1 MKNHIRIQPYIPRE
15 LHSKLG
21 NYCAAAN
28 ETVSAVV
35 REALVQYM
43 KRDDVDRDLILRR
56 IDGLSQ
62 PLGKVQHDLDVLA
75 RTFATFA
82 NFACSFVPAP
92 VSGGK
97 ERGNALFNM
106 ILAHVSRQLD
116 SGMTLWGDLV
126 RARTKAQSA
135 SPTAGVRPEKTP

>member
-1 MKNHIRIQPYIPRE
+1 MKDHIRIQPYVPRE
-15 LHSKLG
+15 LDSKLRA
-21 NYCAAAN
+21 YCAAAN
-28 ETVSAVV
+28 LTVSAVV
-35 REALVQYM
+35 TEALVQYM

-56 IDGLSQ
+56 IDGISQ
-62 PLGKVQHDLDVLA
+62 PLGKLQHDLDVLA

-92 VSGGK
+92 ASGSR
-97 ERGNALFNM
+97 ERGNVLFNM
-106 ILAHVSRQLD
+106 ILANVSRQLD

>member
-1 MKNHIRIQPYIPRE
+1 MKDHIRIQPYVPRE
-15 LHSKLG
+15 LDSKLRAH
-21 NYCAAAN
+21 CAAAN
-28 ETVSAVV
+28 LTASAVV
-35 REALVQYM
+35 TEALLQYM

-56 IDGLSQ
+56 IDGISQ
-62 PLGKVQHDLDVLA
+62 PLAKLQHDLDVLA

-92 VSGGK
+92 ASGSR
-97 ERGNALFNM
+97 ERGNVLFNM
-106 ILAHVSRQLD
+106 ILANVSRQLD

>member
-15 LHSKLG
+15 LHSTLG
-21 NYCAAAN
+21 TYCAVAN

-35 REALVQYM
+35 TEAIVQYL

-56 IDGLSQ
+56 IDGILQ
-62 PLGKVQHDLDVLA
+62 PLGKLQHDLDVLA

-92 VSGGK
+92 ASGSK

-135 SPTAGVRPEKTP
+135 SPIAGVRPEKTP